1 MKKRNDDN
9 LVEVQSIVPWEEQRE
24 KLAEAGISSA
34 DLAQLDALI
43 DMRQIAELEENKGK
57 KRGPTRS
64 KIRKALKVAWAVL
77 KKSWKIG
84 LGVGLLALTILTSAI
99 ALPELVALGV
109 PKWLASTIFTA
120 APTALSYV
128 QIASGTTS
136 LLGEIKRP
144 LLVEAQNG

>member
-1 MKKRNDDN
+1 MKEFFKGENMKKRNDDN

-57 KRGPTRS
+57 KRGPIRS

-84 LGVGLLALTILTSAI
+84 LGLGLLVLTILT
-99 ALPELVALGV
+99 
-109 PKWLASTIFTA
+109 PK
-120 APTALSYV
+120 
-128 QIASGTTS
+128 
-136 LLGEIKRP
+136 LLHHERHLEQFLHI
-144 LLVEAQNG
+144 